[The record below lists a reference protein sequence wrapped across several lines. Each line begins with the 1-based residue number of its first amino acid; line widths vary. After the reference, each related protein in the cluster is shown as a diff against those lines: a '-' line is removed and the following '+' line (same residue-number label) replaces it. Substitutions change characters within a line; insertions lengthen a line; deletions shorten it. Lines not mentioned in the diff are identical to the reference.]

1 MFKESPGYTAKL
13 KEQALSNFLPLSVPP
28 WKFNKTEDSFVI
40 KTVFP
45 LGFWPPLAIVLIL
58 SVFLKIFE
66 KNIALLGF
74 TYSL

>member
-40 KTVFP
+40 
-45 LGFWPPLAIVLIL
+45 IL
-58 SVFLKIFE
+58 SVFLKIFK